1 MIDAIHWSSV
11 VSLLSSA
18 AMEYLHLSG
27 WVCTKDAKTE
37 IERSSTPSYI
47 GISQFSGIDFMF
59 NANNTKIRPKTKKV
73 QKSTKELK
81 GRQREAH
88 RML

>member
-1 MIDAIHWSSV
+1 
-11 VSLLSSA
+11 
-18 AMEYLHLSG
+18 
-27 WVCTKDAKTE
+27 
-37 IERSSTPSYI
+37 
-47 GISQFSGIDFMF
+47 MF

-81 GRQREAH
+81 GRQREGH

>member
-1 MIDAIHWSSV
+1 MDGFV
-11 VSLLSSA
+11 RKMLKLNLLL
-18 AMEYLHLSG
+18 LH
-27 WVCTKDAKTE
+27 
-37 IERSSTPSYI
+37 PFI

>member
-1 MIDAIHWSSV
+1 MQMIANYDRRY
-11 VSLLSSA
+11 SLVQRFKSFL
-18 AMEYLHLSG
+18 L
-27 WVCTKDAKTE
+27 C
-37 IERSSTPSYI
+37 I
-47 GISQFSGIDFMF
+47 GISQFSGIDFNFMF

-73 QKSTKELK
+73 QKSPKELK

>member
-1 MIDAIHWSSV
+1 MQMIANYDRRY
-11 VSLLSSA
+11 SLVQSFL
-18 AMEYLHLSG
+18 L
-27 WVCTKDAKTE
+27 C
-37 IERSSTPSYI
+37 I
-47 GISQFSGIDFMF
+47 GISQFSGIDFNFMF
-59 NANNTKIRPKTKKV
+59 NANNTKMRPKTKKV